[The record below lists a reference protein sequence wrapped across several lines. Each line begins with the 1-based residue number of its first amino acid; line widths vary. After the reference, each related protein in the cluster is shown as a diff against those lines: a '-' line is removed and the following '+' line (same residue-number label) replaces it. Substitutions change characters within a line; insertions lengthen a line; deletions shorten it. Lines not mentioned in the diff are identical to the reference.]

1 MFASESHLA
10 PWQNI
15 KYTALLLNLALP
27 FHYLHVQTMDVDALL
42 GRVGEGVPA
51 GDVGH
56 VRDEAH
62 LVQGQL
68 LLPRRALH
76 YRRQE
81 ALRVE
86 ESRQPD
92 RGGQDKLVCPG
103 LKKFGKI
110 LRLSSILYTC
120 SSMILSSRSAYH
132 AERPLRDA

>member
-1 MFASESHLA
+1 
-10 PWQNI
+10 
-15 KYTALLLNLALP
+15 
-27 FHYLHVQTMDVDALL
+27 MDVNTLL

-76 YRRQE
+76 YLREE

-86 ESRQPD
+86 EAWQPD
-92 RGGQDKLVCPG
+92 RGGQDKLICPS
-103 LKKFGKI
+103 LD
-110 LRLSSILYTC
+110 SIT
-120 SSMILSSRSAYH
+120 SM
-132 AERPLRDA
+132 